1 MTAMVRTLRHPALLG
16 GLLALFLVVGCTD
29 MLVNPGPGRDAA
41 LSVRL
46 QVAPTAEPEASG
58 SLAEAFDR
66 ATAVR
71 VRIVRPDRP
80 TFDTTLVLPPPAQ
93 VRRVG
98 PISVPMLQ
106 ARERAQLFVDLL
118 LGESLLFQSEPEE
131 IELRAGATTESSVP
145 VTAVPAGIR
154 APTSIPELTSLRD
167 TVQLESA
174 VVFGSGD
181 PIPGLALTWST
192 PDTSIVEL
200 SPQGRLVARAEG
212 DARIVG
218 RFAEFTVNLTARVR
232 PVVVSID
239 LAPAA
244 ARLQV
249 GDSLRLLPSLRDAR
263 GNALPNRVV
272 ESWVS
277 SDPVFASTDA
287 TGLVRALE
295 PIEAATITA
304 FFQGV
309 SGTATVA
316 VVPKPVASVTVE
328 PATGSIEVDQQL
340 QLAATLRAADST
352 LLTGRQVAWESSDTT
367 VARVDGA
374 GQVRGVTPGTVTV
387 TATSE
392 GVSGTARVVVSPK
405 PVQTVEVSPAT
416 ATLEVD
422 RDLQLGA
429 TLRAADGTL
438 LTGRPIEW
446 SSDNPAVARVD
457 STGRV
462 LAVAPGDAAI
472 TATSEG
478 RSGSAQVRVVPK
490 PVNTVQVSPA
500 VANLLVGEQVQL
512 SARLLAADSTVLTG
526 RVVTWQ
532 SSDTM
537 VARVSGEGLVSGRG
551 EGEAVITATS
561 EGVSG
566 TAQIRVAPQPVA
578 RVQVDPDSAA
588 VVVNGQVQLSARL
601 FAADSTVLTGRV
613 VTWQSSDT
621 TVARVSGEG
630 LVSGRGEGEA
640 VITAASEGVSGTA
653 QIRVTRQPVARVEV
667 DPDSAA
673 VVVNGQVQLSAR
685 LFAADSTVLTGRV
698 VTWQSS
704 DTTVARVSGEG
715 LVSGRGEGEAVI
727 TAASEGVSGTAQ
739 IRVTPQPVDSVEVRP
754 TGAEIEVGQQL
765 QLEAILRAA
774 DGTILTGRVVAWES
788 SATEVATVDSAGLVR
803 GVGAGEAVIT
813 ATSEGVRGAAGVV
826 VLGGPHRIFGVVRE
840 LLSQEPLQG
849 VSVVLAPAPTPSRGG
864 VGAESTRQ
872 VFTDQNGRY
881 RFDIATA
888 GAYGLSVSAADFVGN
903 AVEFI
908 EIFDRPEGDVAR
920 IDFALATP
928 AFDRPVGGFAGRV
941 FDDGGRPIAGAVVM
955 LSGGEQ
961 TNGVFRSTNSAG
973 DGTYTFPG
981 VVLVAADGNPIREF
995 TLIAAAPGFGTEE
1008 RSRLQVES
1016 GTTLAGIDFV
1026 LRPGESVVEFFRDG
1040 FEGELA
1046 WTASGFWNRTTG
1058 EGIRNLALPTY
1069 VDLAPD
1075 DPSQGFLPAAPQG
1088 TRYMWYGQP
1097 ETGNFMGEQDP
1108 FDEPGSGGTSL
1119 DPNRG
1124 TLISPAFNIPGD
1136 AGRATL
1142 TFTTWFEIESVNP
1155 NLEGFDLM
1163 VVSVVD
1169 VDEGTVVEVARLNP
1183 LIDPEGS
1190 SRATKPFTSGGYN
1203 RVPVFRPFSVDLD
1216 AFRERTIR
1224 LRFEFDTVDERY
1236 NGFRGWIIDDVVV
1249 SDVGAPP
1256 AASRLT
1262 APGTLLRGQCTVADE
1277 PACQERRGR
1286 TPPR

>member
-653 QIRVTRQPVARVEV
+653 QIRVT
-667 DPDSAA
+667 
-673 VVVNGQVQLSAR
+673 
-685 LFAADSTVLTGRV
+685 
-698 VTWQSS
+698 
-704 DTTVARVSGEG
+704 
-715 LVSGRGEGEAVI
+715 
-727 TAASEGVSGTAQ
+727 
-739 IRVTPQPVDSVEVRP
+739 PQPVDSVEVRP

>member
-653 QIRVTRQPVARVEV
+653 QIRVT
-667 DPDSAA
+667 
-673 VVVNGQVQLSAR
+673 
-685 LFAADSTVLTGRV
+685 
-698 VTWQSS
+698 
-704 DTTVARVSGEG
+704 
-715 LVSGRGEGEAVI
+715 
-727 TAASEGVSGTAQ
+727 
-739 IRVTPQPVDSVEVRP
+739 PQPVDSVEVRP

-1249 SDVGAPP
+1249 SDVGAP
-1256 AASRLT
+1256 
-1262 APGTLLRGQCTVADE
+1262 GTLLRGQCTVADE